1 MHGRAEAV
9 RGGAA
14 DTLRGPVGRPAPVLP
29 LALPALAWHIAAM
42 VRFSQVGL
50 RYPDP
55 TRGGAGER
63 ETLRDLSFT
72 LPQGSF
78 TWLTGPSG
86 AGKTSLLRLMML
98 ALRPTRGEVEVL
110 GVPLSTA
117 RRADLPKLR
126 RRIGAVFQEF
136 RLLPYLTAFDNV
148 ALPLR
153 LAGRAEASL
162 RPDVAEILRWVGL
175 EGREDALPQQ
185 LSGGEQQRVAIARAV
200 VTRPALLV
208 ADEPTGNLDPV
219 QARRLLVLLAEM
231 NRLGAT
237 VVIAT
242 HSRELIAQHPGHV
255 MQVEAGRIVAL
266 DPWPYAAPE
275 EVVAGEG
282 WGGGAGSVVPYDT
295 PAGPGVSYPDVAD
308 SGASHGEY
316 FDQGHVEPSYSA
328 ETYSDPATGPADP
341 GFADPSLQPGGGE
354 DPLIIPSV
362 NPLPDAFAPEG
373 IGGADPHRGEGM
385 PDQAGSAEGAS
396 MPSPPRTGRRVAQN
410 IWPSVRAPGDNHG

>member
-1 MHGRAEAV
+1 
-9 RGGAA
+9 
-14 DTLRGPVGRPAPVLP
+14 
-29 LALPALAWHIAAM
+29 M

-55 TRGGAGER
+55 TGQGGER

-98 ALRPTRGEVEVL
+98 AQRPTRGEVEVL

-237 VVIAT
+237 VVVAT

-266 DPWPYAAPE
+266 DPWPYAMPDHL
-275 EVVAGEG
+275 VEG
-282 WGGGAGSVVPYDT
+282 WE
-295 PAGPGVSYPDVAD
+295 
-308 SGASHGEY
+308 GE
-316 FDQGHVEPSYSA
+316 P
-328 ETYSDPATGPADP
+328 DP
-341 GFADPSLQPGGGE
+341 GQMDPGAAHPSPADPSLASPSEAWTPEACLPGA
-354 DPLIIPSV
+354 DPLAIPSA
-362 NPLPDAFAPEG
+362 NPLSDSFAPEG
-373 IGGADPHRGEGM
+373 IAEAEPEAGWVDEPPHEGQAAWAQGPDGVEYPASGGT
-385 PDQAGSAEGAS
+385 AS
-396 MPSPPRTGRRVAQN
+396 QPPRPMRRAAQN
-410 IWPSVRAPGDNHG
+410 IWPSVRPAGGDHG

>member
-1 MHGRAEAV
+1 
-9 RGGAA
+9 
-14 DTLRGPVGRPAPVLP
+14 
-29 LALPALAWHIAAM
+29 M
-42 VRFSQVGL
+42 VRFSRVGL

-55 TRGGAGER
+55 TRGGEGER

-86 AGKTSLLRLMML
+86 AGKSSLLRLMQL

-110 GVPLSTA
+110 GAPLSRA

-162 RPDVAEILRWVGL
+162 RPDVSEMLRWVGL
-175 EGREDALPQQ
+175 EDRADALPQQ

-208 ADEPTGNLDPV
+208 ADEPTGNLDAV
-219 QARRLLVLLAEM
+219 QARRLLLLLAEM

-237 VVIAT
+237 VVVAT
-242 HSRELIAQHPGHV
+242 HSQDLIAQHPGQV
-255 MQVEAGRIVAL
+255 MRLEGGRMVAL
-266 DPWPYAAPE
+266 DPWPYAPVEEVMAEAEAPLAPSGAIDLEAPE
-275 EVVAGEG
+275 PEAGWVEEVPEDEPGDDPQD
-282 WGGGAGSVVPYDT
+282 GAPAPLSPDFT
-295 PAGPGVSYPDVAD
+295 PDFTAD
-308 SGASHGEY
+308 LGRPE
-316 FDQGHVEPSYSA
+316 E
-328 ETYSDPATGPADP
+328 E
-341 GFADPSLQPGGGE
+341 L
-354 DPLIIPSV
+354 
-362 NPLPDAFAPEG
+362 AP
-373 IGGADPHRGEGM
+373 
-385 PDQAGSAEGAS
+385 
-396 MPSPPRTGRRVAQN
+396 PPRPRRS
-410 IWPSVRAPGDNHG
+410 IWPSARPETGGSNG

>member
-1 MHGRAEAV
+1 MRGRAEVA
-9 RGGAA
+9 RDGAA
-14 DTLRGPVGRPAPVLP
+14 DTLRGPAGLPA

-55 TRGGAGER
+55 TRGGVGER

-266 DPWPYAAPE
+266 DPWPYAAPDE
-275 EVVAGEG
+275 IVAGEG
-282 WGGGAGSVVPYDT
+282 WEGGTGSVAPYVT
-295 PAGPGVSYPDVAD
+295 PAGPGVSDPGAAA
-308 SGASHGEY
+308 SGASHGEH
-316 FDQGHVEPSYSA
+316 FGQGHVEPSHSA
-328 ETYSDPATGPADP
+328 AAYSDPAGPADP
-341 GFADPSLQPGGGE
+341 AFADSSLQPGGGE
-354 DPLIIPSV
+354 DPLIIPSA

-385 PDQAGSAEGAS
+385 PDQAGAADRVS

-410 IWPSVRAPGDNHG
+410 IWPNVRAPGDDDDG

>member
-1 MHGRAEAV
+1 
-9 RGGAA
+9 
-14 DTLRGPVGRPAPVLP
+14 
-29 LALPALAWHIAAM
+29 M

-55 TRGGAGER
+55 TRRGAGER

-86 AGKTSLLRLMML
+86 AGKTSLLRLMQL

-110 GVPLSTA
+110 GVPLSRA
-117 RRADLPKLR
+117 KRADLPKLR

-162 RPDVAEILRWVGL
+162 RPDVTEMLRWVGL
-175 EGREDALPQQ
+175 EGREGALPQQ

-208 ADEPTGNLDPV
+208 ADEPTGNLDSD
-219 QARRLLVLLAEM
+219 QARRLLLLLTEM
-231 NRLGAT
+231 KRLGAT

-242 HSRELIAQHPGHV
+242 HSQELIAQHPGYV
-255 MQVEAGRIVAL
+255 MRVEAGRIVAL
-266 DPWPYAAPE
+266 DPWPYATEEAPPEPHPPGEAPAATLPQSFALDLSAPE
-275 EVVAGEG
+275 PEAGWLEEPEDGSEPWPPGEDEGEG
-282 WGGGAGSVVPYDT
+282 DLARPRSAQRMGRGIWPSAQDR
-295 PAGPGVSYPDVAD
+295 D
-308 SGASHGEY
+308 SGAGHG
-316 FDQGHVEPSYSA
+316 
-328 ETYSDPATGPADP
+328 
-341 GFADPSLQPGGGE
+341 
-354 DPLIIPSV
+354 
-362 NPLPDAFAPEG
+362 
-373 IGGADPHRGEGM
+373 
-385 PDQAGSAEGAS
+385 
-396 MPSPPRTGRRVAQN
+396 
-410 IWPSVRAPGDNHG
+410 